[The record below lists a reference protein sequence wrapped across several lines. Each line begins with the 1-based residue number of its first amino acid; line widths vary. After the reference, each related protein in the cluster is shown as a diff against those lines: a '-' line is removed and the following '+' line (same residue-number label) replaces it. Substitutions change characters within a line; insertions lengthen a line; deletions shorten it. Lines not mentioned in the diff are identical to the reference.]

1 MTDHPEVAPGPSER
15 AAAAKLPRW
24 RSHKQVW
31 ADRIIERRYYS
42 ETADGGERT
51 EVWTLEG
58 GGVIQAFGSL
68 RSRVP
73 TDRSP
78 VGGYYILYDDGYE
91 SWSPASAFEDGY
103 RRVEPDAARPG

>member
-31 ADRIIERRYYS
+31 ADRIVESRIH
-42 ETADGGERT
+42 THGGLDRIDI
-51 EVWTLEG
+51 WTLEG
-58 GGVIQAFGSL
+58 GGTVQVFGSL

-78 VGGYYILYDDGYE
+78 VGGYYVLYDDGYE